1 MKVLKKFTYD
11 GIEMQVVLREEIYMN
26 AKEPVMIR
34 RVIAPNGGVLP
45 MREWRNQTI
54 KSMVEEAIKALDNFK
69 SMGADIKH
77 ECTRPLN

>member
-11 GIEMQVVLREEIYMN
+11 GIEMQVVLREESYMN
-26 AKEPVMIR
+26 AKEPVQVR

-45 MREWRNQTI
+45 MREWHKQTI

-69 SMGADIKH
+69 SLGADVKY
-77 ECTRPLN
+77 ECTKPLN